1 MQRPHQ
7 IPLTSSFGCIHGDE
21 CGYLSFNMF
30 FLSINLPV
38 IVHQVIS
45 NNPYSFLNSLSWNWL
60 WVAFIRDY
68 PCGVSWS
75 WLLDSYKAFLFTSI
89 ISCTLWFPLIH
100 KFWIMT
106 SQFDNDS
113 LSSFFSVPFPYK
125 CFKFIITMFY
135 ILKTSYDHI

>member
-1 MQRPHQ
+1 MKLLSVCKFKTVDIYLNKLNLHQ
-7 IPLTSSFGCIHGDE
+7 YCIR
-21 CGYLSFNMF
+21 
-30 FLSINLPV
+30 
-38 IVHQVIS
+38 VIS
-45 NNPYSFLNSLSWNWL
+45 NNPYSFLNSLAWNWL

-68 PCGVSWS
+68 PCDVSWS
-75 WLLDSYKAFLFTSI
+75 WLLDSYKAFEFTSI

-113 LSSFFSVPFPYK
+113 SPSFFSVPFPYK